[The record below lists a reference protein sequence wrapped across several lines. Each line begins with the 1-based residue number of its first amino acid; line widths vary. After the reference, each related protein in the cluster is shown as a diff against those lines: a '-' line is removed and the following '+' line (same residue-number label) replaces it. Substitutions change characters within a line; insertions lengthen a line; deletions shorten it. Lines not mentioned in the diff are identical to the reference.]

1 VPLALAADT
10 AWAGECW
17 VVEVVMSS
25 TLVLADIQ
33 PGRSLHIASPTT
45 TGWGRATTKRI
56 GSLVRPPA
64 LSLTALLRYLPLT
77 GRALFLMSRCGAVL
91 CPVVG

>member
-1 VPLALAADT
+1 MLDIAR
-10 AWAGECW
+10 GGY
-17 VVEVVMSS
+17 S
-25 TLVLADIQ
+25 TRPIFTHRESYDDEL
-33 PGRSLHIASPTT
+33 
-45 TGWGRATTKRI
+45 GRATTKRI
-56 GSLVRPPA
+56 GSLVPPPA